1 MVAYGIK
8 TPPQHGTWP
17 EFLEVWRAADG
28 IELFESAW
36 TMDHFYP
43 LTPPMDGTHLES
55 WAMLAALA
63 ALTTRLR
70 LGCMV
75 NGMHYR
81 HPAVTANAA
90 VTVDHISNGRFNLG
104 LGAGWFEP
112 ESNAYGIPLG
122 SLKERFD
129 RFDEGVEVISSLLTN
144 ETTTFS
150 GRYYTLTDARC
161 NPKPVQAHIPIVIGG
176 KGPKRTLRAVAR
188 WADHW
193 DVAGAPD
200 PVQWKGLNEV
210 LDVALR
216 RDRARPEADQALG
229 ACDVARR
236 RRPERPRRSS
246 LGVRERGRRPRDLL
260 DARPLRGAA
269 GRASRQRLVARLTH

>member
-1 MVAYGIK
+1 MVAFGIK

-17 EFLEVWRAADG
+17 DFLAVWKAADDMD
-28 IELFESAW
+28 LFESAW

-63 ALTTRLR
+63 ALTTRLK

-90 VTVDHISNGRFNLG
+90 VTVDHISKGRFSLG

-144 ETTTFS
+144 DSTTFS

-161 NPKPVQAHIPIVIGG
+161 NPKPLQSHLPIVIGG
-176 KGPKRTLRAVAR
+176 KGPKRTLKAVAR

-193 DVAGAPD
+193 DVAGQPD
-200 PVQWKGLNEV
+200 PVEWKGLNDV
-210 LDVALR
+210 LISHCDAIG
-216 RDRARPEADQALG
+216 RDHRQIKRSVHVMWPADADPSEL
-229 ACDVARR
+229 
-236 RRPERPRRSS
+236 
-246 LGVRERGRRPRDLL
+246 
-260 DARPLRGAA
+260 A
-269 GRASRQRLVARLTH
+269 GRAATFASEGVDLVIFSMRGPYEVRLVEPLANALSRA